1 MTRMIDIS
9 VGLENG
15 MVAWPG
21 SIGYHH
27 EWLGRIGPDSAS
39 NNSKIVTDV
48 HIGTHVDAPLHFVEG
63 GGTVEAMP
71 LDVLVGPAWVAD
83 LLDVEGAITAAA
95 LAGAGIPDGTERLL
109 LRTRNSAL
117 WRGGHEAFHE
127 DFVALASDAAQWV
140 VDQGI
145 RLVGV
150 DYLSVQ
156 RFHDGPETHRI
167 LLGAE
172 VVAVEGL
179 NLYAVAPGSYEL
191 IVLPL
196 KLVGAEGAP
205 ARAILREHTT
215 A

>member
-1 MTRMIDIS
+1 MSRIIDIS

-21 SIGYHH
+21 SIGYTH
-27 EWLGRIGPDSAS
+27 EWTGHIGPGSDS
-39 NNSKIVTDV
+39 NNSVMHTDV
-48 HIGTHVDAPLHFVEG
+48 HIGTHLDAPLHFVAG
-63 GGTVEAMP
+63 GGTVEGLP

-83 LLDVEGAITAAA
+83 LPELAGGAISADV
-95 LAGAGIPDGTERLL
+95 LDGADIPDGTERLL
-109 LRTRNSAL
+109 LRTGNSTL
-117 WRGGHEAFHE
+117 WHDGHDAFYE
-127 DFVALASDAAQWV
+127 DFAALTADGAQWV
-140 VDQGI
+140 VDRGI

-156 RFHDGPETHRI
+156 RFHDGPETHQI

-172 VVAVEGL
+172 VIAVEGL
-179 NLYAVAPGSYEL
+179 NLYDVEPGRYEL

-205 ARAILREHTT
+205 ARAILRTE